1 MGRRASTERFSRAEA
16 KARQQA
22 ACRTALAR
30 VAFAARDLL
39 EGTDARNAQNPH
51 AREDTM
57 STLDPD
63 NDLPQPDAPGHDTGA
78 LGPGDS
84 SDTGSDT
91 AGAKRH
97 DFDRDT
103 ELDNHAL
110 ETGEMERLS
119 DTDTSGTGERAS
131 ADGDETLM
139 PDADVLPDR
148 IESYPDADETSQRDD
163 ELPGGERDE

>member
-1 MGRRASTERFSRAEA
+1 M
-16 KARQQA
+16 
-22 ACRTALAR
+22 
-30 VAFAARDLL
+30 
-39 EGTDARNAQNPH
+39 N
-51 AREDTM
+51 

-63 NDLPQPDAPGHDTGA
+63 NHLRQPHVPGHDIEA

-91 AGAKRH
+91 VGAKRY

-110 ETGEMERLS
+110 EMGMVEQRS
-119 DTDTSGTGERAS
+119 DTDRAGTGERAA
-131 ADGDETLM
+131 ADGDETIE

-148 IESYPDADETSQRDD
+148 IEHVPSKDSADVEVNKSADVGVRV
-163 ELPGGERDE
+163 R

>member
-1 MGRRASTERFSRAEA
+1 
-16 KARQQA
+16 
-22 ACRTALAR
+22 
-30 VAFAARDLL
+30 
-39 EGTDARNAQNPH
+39 
-51 AREDTM
+51 M

-63 NDLPQPDAPGHDTGA
+63 NDLPQPDAPGRDTGA

-84 SDTGSDT
+84 SDTGSDI

-110 ETGEMERLS
+110 ETGEAELAS

-131 ADGDETLM
+131 ADGDETLS
-139 PDADVLPDR
+139 PDSDVLPDR
-148 IESYPDADETSQRDD
+148 IDSYPSADEADD
-163 ELPGGERDE
+163 DPQEGTERGKWRP